1 MLEGKKRLGDAETHI
16 AYHIYYEPNVNNVD
30 ALALFKFSGN
40 PEQKVLVAFLIK
52 QIKKL
57 TKSAVFDGDQFHS

>member
-1 MLEGKKRLGDAETHI
+1 MLEGKKRLGDAEKHI
-16 AYHIYYEPNVNNVD
+16 AYHIYYEPNANNAD

-52 QIKKL
+52 QIKKS